1 MWKIQTGK
9 RIHLREPKGFNEKIQ
24 WLKLYHRN
32 PNYTLMV
39 DKFSVRKFVADRVGE
54 KYLVPLLGVWENA
67 DDIDFEQ
74 LPNQFVLKCNHNSG
88 GGMCICRDKSQLDI
102 VKVKKEINAALRKNY
117 YYEEREWA
125 YKNVH
130 PRVIAEKY
138 MVNTLIDNTKYSHE
152 DFKFYCFNGEPKFFY
167 VGMEDTSNGSKVKL
181 MLSFFDLEF
190 RPTEFGRSDC
200 EPIPFDV
207 KKPACFEEMLG
218 IARRLSA
225 DIPFVRIDLF
235 IANNQVYFGE
245 MTLCP
250 GGGFGFFKPEE
261 WEEKIGDWLEL
272 PKC

>member
-1 MWKIQTGK
+1 
-9 RIHLREPKGFNEKIQ
+9 
-24 WLKLYHRN
+24 
-32 PNYTLMV
+32 
-39 DKFSVRKFVADRVGE
+39 
-54 KYLVPLLGVWENA
+54 
-67 DDIDFEQ
+67 
-74 LPNQFVLKCNHNSG
+74 
-88 GGMCICRDKSQLDI
+88 
-102 VKVKKEINAALRKNY
+102 VKKEINTALRKNY

-152 DFKFYCFNGEPKFFY
+152 DYKFYCFNGEPKFFY

-225 DIPFVRIDLF
+225 DIPFVRVDIF
-235 IANNQVYFGE
+235 VVNNQVYFSE
-245 MTLCP
+245 MTFYP
-250 GGGFGFFKPEE
+250 TGGFGFFKPEE
-261 WEEKIGDWLEL
+261 WEEKIGDWIKL
-272 PKC
+272 PEC